1 MFIGAQ
7 LIDVFSN
14 LIKDNLVRS
23 QPLNQY
29 SFNFKISLSQLIIGI
44 VMTPAIIAISVSCG
58 FDSVESH

>member
-44 VMTPAIIAISVSCG
+44 VMTPAIIAISVSCRI
-58 FDSVESH
+58 